1 MQSPGISSSTTGK
14 TSRSSTA
21 VASLEPSATCL
32 RRTLSDHQ
40 DQRPPRIDELE
51 ALRAAG
57 RYTAG
62 IRAAE
67 QVAATADALAFTPA
81 QAEVLLTLGSMLAG
95 AGEFERAAATLARGI
110 GVATLA
116 DDL

>member
-1 MQSPGISSSTTGK
+1 MVK
-14 TSRSSTA
+14 A

-40 DQRPPRIDELE
+40 DQRPLSPEKCERLDALLPRIDELE
-51 ALRAAG
+51 ALRVAG
-57 RYTAG
+57 RYTVG

-67 QVAATADALAFTPA
+67 QVAATADALAFAPA